1 MKTGQ
6 YTLTFVVIF
15 TMVAV
20 LSISGCKKKETYT
33 VTFDANGGTG
43 EMAEQVFIEGE
54 PRALIGNILSYPGY
68 VFKNWNTEKNGT
80 GTSYD
85 DRQRITVT
93 SDMILYA
100 QWKKIV
106 TFVTVTFDA
115 NGGSGEME
123 PQQMIADVPRVLVAN
138 AFVNGNHPF
147 SCWNTMADGSGT
159 TYTDM
164 QEITISRNMT
174 LYAQWSSH
182 EFVDLGLPSGTLG
195 ANCNVGA
202 TNPEDYGDYFA
213 WGETSP
219 KEVYNDSNYN
229 YCVETYCVVDGES
242 YGYKLTKYCNDS
254 RFGYRGFTDDL
265 TTLEPSDDAATVNW
279 GDAWRMPTY
288 EEMVELNDY
297 CIRTRTTQNGINGL
311 LVTGPNGNS
320 IFLPAAGGYNNL
332 NSANYLDEVGEQAM
346 YWSSS
351 LGHFG
356 DNVIP
361 TAATIIQFKS
371 YYDSSSFVSI
381 SERSYGQS
389 VRPVVAH

>member
-1 MKTGQ
+1 MKR
-6 YTLTFVVIF
+6 TLFILFAILSVAG
-15 TMVAV
+15 MVA
-20 LSISGCKKKETYT
+20 IGGCKKETYT
-33 VTFDANGGTG
+33 VTFNANGANGTMQPQ
-43 EMAEQVFIEGE
+43 EFTEGKAQ
-54 PRALIGNILSYPGY
+54 PLTVNDFTYRGY
-68 VFKNWNTEKNGT
+68 IFEGWNTTSNGSGDAYT
-80 GTSYD
+80 DGETI
-85 DRQRITVT
+85 RVT
-93 SDMILYA
+93 HDMILYA
-100 QWKKIV
+100 QWKKVIKPV
-106 TFVTVTFDA
+106 LVTFDA
-115 NGGSGEME
+115 NGGSGEMD
-123 PQQMIADVPRVLVAN
+123 PQQFIADEAMALVAN
-138 AFVNGNHPF
+138 AFTNGNYPF

-182 EFVDLGLPSGTLG
+182 EFVDLGLPSGTLW

-381 SERSYGQS
+381 SKRSYGQS